1 MLVGFVDFFELLF
14 GLLFLL
20 ITGLEVRMVLA
31 GQLAIGFLEFV
42 VGRVAVDA

>member
-14 GLLFLL
+14 GLLLL
-20 ITGLEVRMVLA
+20 LFAGLEIGMILA

-42 VGRVAVDA
+42 VGRRSVDA